1 MSVLWLLLG
10 LLAFTGECVA
20 FFPNDLG
27 DGKDKHGNIV
37 VLLILKTAVEKKKN
51 CSGKCSFSPQAVQ
64 QILELL
70 TATDKQPLARCL
82 TKGGGSAECGVDLQ
96 KHCLGQTLNPYH

>member
-37 VLLILKTAVEKKKN
+37 VLLILKTAVENVLFPPKLFNKSWS
-51 CSGKCSFSPQAVQ
+51 C
-64 QILELL
+64 
-70 TATDKQPLARCL
+70 
-82 TKGGGSAECGVDLQ
+82 
-96 KHCLGQTLNPYH
+96 